1 MRDPIQHHRALD
13 SSELRIT
20 ADAHVNEPDDL
31 NERLPA
37 NLRQYGLKFSDDPSG
52 TFDMDIEGYTFRAE
66 VVEPPSEIE
75 RGKEFR
81 SDPTGGRDLSVRLRD
96 MAIEGVDA
104 QVIFPNGGLLVG
116 SGNAPPEFRIA
127 FASAYNDWAW
137 ENFSADRD
145 RYCVAAMIPT
155 ESVAA
160 AVSEAKRMIDL
171 GCRTLFLPPSV
182 PWEPYYMDSWEPLW
196 SLAEEANTVLNFHVF
211 AGNLGFAAD
220 FAHVLHMG
228 ESESERAR
236 KSRDDFDGIR
246 QEMLSTTV
254 IGMASGMGPV
264 VHLTASGALDRH
276 PALRFI
282 ITEGEAGWL
291 AWTLQQMDRMQ
302 DRRHIFL
309 KRLSLKPS
317 EFFLRQGHV
326 TITDDPVAL
335 NNIAFTGADC
345 ILWGNDYPHDEG
357 TFPLSQRFID
367 DIRAA
372 LSEEDT
378 RKVLSENAAR
388 LFGFDLERLAARKSE
403 LSQAA

>member
-13 SSELRIT
+13 SSELLIT

-37 NLRQYGLKFSDDPSG
+37 NLRQYGLKFSNDPGG

-75 RGKEFR
+75 RAKEFR

-116 SGNAPPEFRIA
+116 SGAAPPEFRIA

-160 AVSEAKRMIDL
+160 AVSEA
-171 GCRTLFLPPSV
+171 
-182 PWEPYYMDSWEPLW
+182 
-196 SLAEEANTVLNFHVF
+196 
-211 AGNLGFAAD
+211 
-220 FAHVLHMG
+220 
-228 ESESERAR
+228 
-236 KSRDDFDGIR
+236 
-246 QEMLSTTV
+246 
-254 IGMASGMGPV
+254 
-264 VHLTASGALDRH
+264 
-276 PALRFI
+276 
-282 ITEGEAGWL
+282 
-291 AWTLQQMDRMQ
+291 
-302 DRRHIFL
+302 

-378 RKVLSENAAR
+378 QKVLSKNAAR